1 MFLKIFGLILI
12 VLGFAFA
19 LYTGLDFG
27 GKEKVLDV
35 GSVQVSDDK
44 KDTTSFSPLLGIGAI
59 IIGGVI
65 FISANKIKFR
75 HGTKRNEHIS

>member
-1 MFLKIFGLILI
+1 MFFKVVGLMFI
-12 VLGFAFA
+12 VLGFVFT

-59 IIGGVI
+59 IIGGII
-65 FISANKIKFR
+65 FISANKLKFR
-75 HGTKRNEHIS
+75 NNNDRRR